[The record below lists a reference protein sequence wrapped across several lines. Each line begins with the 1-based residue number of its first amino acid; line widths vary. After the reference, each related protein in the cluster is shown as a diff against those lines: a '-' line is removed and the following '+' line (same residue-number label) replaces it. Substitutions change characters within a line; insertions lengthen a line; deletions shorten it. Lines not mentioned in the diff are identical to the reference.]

1 VQTTLLG
8 IAIAIILALLAALV
22 APLVVDWNHY
32 RTAFEDQVGRLTGLS
47 VHVGSI
53 DARILPSPIVKLRDV
68 AIGEAGHEPLLRA
81 AALEL
86 EVRLAPLLRGQ
97 VQATEARVVSPQLN
111 LVLDSSGAVQ
121 LPALKGSFGPEE
133 LSVSRLSVRDGSIAL
148 ADAASG
154 AHTVLQK
161 LTFDGEVG
169 SLIGPFRGEG
179 TFAANG
185 EPFAYR
191 ISGAQADD
199 GSGFRIRLGADPQ
212 NYPLTT
218 NLEGTI
224 AFDRGVPQLAGT
236 FTLARPVGVTLSNGE
251 RVMSDP
257 WRATGAIKATPAS
270 ASLDEIAF
278 QYGPDE
284 RAVNFS
290 GKADIRF
297 GQHPRF
303 NGELKAIEVDADRAL
318 AAPDVTHRPPL
329 LVVKSFA
336 EALVAAAKLPMPGDI
351 AVSIDG
357 LTVGGTSIQS
367 VQGKLHVDENGL
379 GLETFGL
386 RAPGLTDISLS
397 GRLAPSSQ
405 GFAFTG
411 PVTVQSVD
419 AATLIAWLGGR
430 NAQPSGRTGTL
441 AVQGDLTIASDK
453 VAIDRLTARLNRES
467 LDGRFNYS
475 WPKGNQPAI
484 VEADLHATT
493 LDVDALTDFAKS
505 AVDAGGIVLPRA
517 GSLVLDINK
526 ATLSGA
532 DAQAVKTQVTF
543 DAGALQIDHLSIGDL
558 SGAAIDVNG
567 RIDELSSRPK
577 GRITVDLDARTLD
590 RLAALAGKFS
600 GGVAEV
606 LRRAASRLSP
616 AKVHGVVTVE
626 QGAAAGSNAK
636 LDLNGQLGLM
646 RLALDGVAKAEPLH
660 LGAMQLHVESK
671 LDADDGTALT
681 ALFGIDRVVGVDQLP
696 GRATLSLDGRLNGD
710 LRIDGDLA
718 ASGLSTAVRGTL
730 RPSADPAP
738 SANVQVLATVADLRP
753 LQQAMTGQAGEAV
766 PVSARAALA
775 VSGTHVAVTEIVVSA
790 GKAAAS
796 GRLNINLATPFGVDG
811 DIAAD
816 HIDSARIVA
825 LLLGL
830 PSQAP
835 HGTALWSNQPVGNG
849 AFAAV
854 NGAVSFKLNHAAFA
868 QALGEGSLKGVAQFR
883 SSEIVLD
890 NLDGELAGGHLTGEL
905 AFRHNADGLVSH
917 GHVELAD
924 AEAATLL
931 QTDPKTVAARLSLE
945 LDGDSIGASP
955 AAAVASLHGGG
966 SVSLTGAHLAGL
978 DSAAFV
984 AAMRAADQGKKIDP
998 AKIEAAV
1005 KPALANGQL
1014 DVPSGEAPVT
1024 IAGGKAG
1031 VANVVLR
1038 AQDGSA
1044 LALAGT
1050 FDLNTGAV
1058 DARMT
1063 LSSDPPPHALINAR
1077 PELAIALKGPLV
1089 APARSLDVS
1098 ALTGWLALRA
1108 AELQTRR
1115 LELLETAGRKDA
1127 LGHVIRP
1134 DFATLRAAPQG
1145 ALSESGIQVGA
1156 AVATSAAPKLDL
1168 LQHPAPPAAE
1178 AGGQIKP
1185 RPSLPASAVPRTQ
1198 APLDLLRPQN

>member
-1 VQTTLLG
+1 VQTTLLA

-22 APLVVDWNHY
+22 APLVIDWNHY
-32 RTAFEDQVGRLTGLS
+32 RSAFEDEVGRLTGLS
-47 VHVGSI
+47 VRVGSI

-68 AIGEAGHEPLLRA
+68 AIGEPGHEPLLRA

-86 EVRLAPLLRGQ
+86 EVRLAPLVRGQ
-97 VQATEARVVSPQLN
+97 VQANEARLVSPQLN
-111 LVLDSSGAVQ
+111 LALDSSGTLQ
-121 LPALKGSFGPEE
+121 LPALAGSFSPEE
-133 LSVSRLSVRDGSIAL
+133 FSVSRLSVRDGSIVL

-154 AHTVLQK
+154 ARAMLQK
-161 LTFDGEVG
+161 LTFEGDVR

-179 TFAANG
+179 SFAANG
-185 EPFAYR
+185 EPFSYR
-191 ISGAQADD
+191 ISGALAGD

-212 NYPLTT
+212 DFPLTT
-218 NLEGTI
+218 NLEGSI

-236 FTLARPVGVTLSNGE
+236 FTLVRPVGVTLSNGE

-270 ASLDEIAF
+270 ASLDEVAF

-284 RAVNFS
+284 RAVNVS

-297 GQHPRF
+297 GQHSHF
-303 NGELKAIEVDADRAL
+303 SGEVKALEVDVDRAL
-318 AAPDVTHRPPL
+318 AAPDITHRPPL

-336 EALVAAAKLPMPGDI
+336 EALVAATKLPMPGDV

-367 VQGKLHVDENGL
+367 VQGKLRFDEG
-379 GLETFGL
+379 GWSLESFGF
-386 RAPGLTDISLS
+386 RAPGLTDINLS
-397 GRLAPSSQ
+397 GRLAPPSQ

-411 PVTVQSVD
+411 PVAVQSAD

-430 NAQPSGRTGTL
+430 SAQPSGQTGTL

-453 VAIDRLTARLNRES
+453 VAIDRLTAQLNRES
-467 LDGRFNYS
+467 LDGRFAYG
-475 WPKGNQPAI
+475 WPKGGRPAI

-493 LDVDALTDFAKS
+493 LDVDALTDLAKS
-505 AVDAGGIVLPRA
+505 AVDTGGVALPRA
-517 GSLVLDINK
+517 GSLALDIGK
-526 ATLSGA
+526 ATFAGV
-532 DAQAVKTQVTF
+532 DAQAVKTQMTF
-543 DAGALQIDHLSIGDL
+543 DAGALQIGHLSIGAL
-558 SGAAIDVNG
+558 AGAAIDING

-590 RLAALAGKFS
+590 GLAALAGKFS
-600 GGVAEV
+600 PQAADV

-626 QGAAAGSNAK
+626 QEAAAGSNAR
-636 LDLNGQLGLM
+636 LDLNGQLGLI
-646 RLALDGVAKAEPLH
+646 RVTLDGAAKGEPSH
-660 LGAMQLHVESK
+660 LGAAQLHVDGK

-696 GRATLSLDGRLNGD
+696 GRATLLLDGPLNGD
-710 LRIDGDLA
+710 LRIDGNLA
-718 ASGLSTAVRGTL
+718 GSGLNTAVRGTL
-730 RPSADPAP
+730 SLGADPGPGA
-738 SANVQVLATVADLRP
+738 SVQMLATVADLRP
-753 LQQAMTGQAGEAV
+753 LQKAMTGQAGEAV

-775 VSGTHVAVTEIVVSA
+775 ISGAHVAVTQIAVAS

-796 GRLNINLATPFGVDG
+796 GRLDINLATPVGVDG

-816 HIDSARIVA
+816 HIDGARIAA

-835 HGTALWSNQPVGNG
+835 HSTAVWSNQPVGVG
-849 AFAAV
+849 AFAAI
-854 NGAVSFKLNHAAFA
+854 NGAISFKLDHAAFA
-868 QALGEGSLKGVAQFR
+868 PVPGDGSLKGIAQFH

-890 NLDGELAGGHLTGEL
+890 NLDGELAGGHLTGQL

-924 AEAATLL
+924 ADAAVLL
-931 QTDPKTVAARLSLE
+931 QADPKTVAGRLTLK
-945 LDGDSIGASP
+945 LDGDSIGASS
-955 AAAVASLHGGG
+955 AAVVAALHGGG
-966 SVSLTGAHLAGL
+966 SVSLNGAHIAGL

-984 AAMRAADQGKKIDP
+984 AAMRAADQAKTIDP
-998 AKIEAAV
+998 AKIAAAATA
-1005 KPALANGQL
+1005 ALANGHL
-1014 DVPSGEAPVT
+1014 DVPQGEAPVT

-1031 VANVVLR
+1031 VANVVLH
-1038 AQDGSA
+1038 AQEGSA

-1058 DARMT
+1058 DARLI
-1063 LSSDPPPHALINAR
+1063 LSSEPPPHALINAR
-1077 PELAIALKGPLV
+1077 PELAIALKGPLA

-1115 LELLETAGRKDA
+1115 LELIEVSGRKDV
-1127 LGHVIRP
+1127 LGRGIRP
-1134 DFATLRAAPQG
+1134 DFTTSRGAPYG
-1145 ALSESGIQVGA
+1145 ALSESGIQVG
-1156 AVATSAAPKLDL
+1156 TAAPAAKLDL
-1168 LQHPAPPAAE
+1168 LQHPVPAA
-1178 AGGQIKP
+1178 ADAVGQVKP
-1185 RPSLPASAVPRTQ
+1185 SPSLPASAVPRPQ

>member
-1 VQTTLLG
+1 VQTTLLA

-32 RTAFEDQVGRLTGLS
+32 RTAFEDEASRLTGLS

-86 EVRLAPLLRGQ
+86 EVRLAPLVRGQ
-97 VQATEARVVSPQLN
+97 VQATEARLVSPQLN
-111 LVLDSSGAVQ
+111 LTLDSSGAVQ
-121 LPALKGSFGPEE
+121 LPTLTGSFGPDE
-133 LSVSRLSVRDGSIAL
+133 LSVSRLSVRDGSIVL
-148 ADAASG
+148 ADATSG
-154 AHTVLQK
+154 AHAVLQK
-161 LTFDGEVG
+161 LTFDGDVR

-179 TFAANG
+179 SFATNG

-224 AFDRGVPQLAGT
+224 AFDGGVPQLAGT

-251 RVMSDP
+251 RVMNDP
-257 WRATGAIKATPAS
+257 WRATGTVKATPAA
-270 ASLDEIAF
+270 ASLDDIAF

-297 GQHPRF
+297 GQHPHF
-303 NGELKAIEVDADRAL
+303 SGELKALEVDVDRAL

-336 EALVAAAKLPMPGDI
+336 EALVAAAKLPMPGDV

-405 GFAFTG
+405 GFTFTG
-411 PVTVQSVD
+411 PVAVQSAD

-430 NAQPSGRTGTL
+430 NAQPAGQTGTL

-453 VAIDRLTARLNRES
+453 VAIDRLIARLNRES
-467 LDGRFNYS
+467 LDGRFSYA
-475 WPKGNQPAI
+475 WPKDNQPAI

-517 GSLVLDINK
+517 GSLMLDIGK
-526 ATLSGA
+526 ATFAGA
-532 DAQAVKTQVTF
+532 DAQAVKTQMTF

-577 GRITVDLDARTLD
+577 GRITIDLDARTLD
-590 RLAALAGKFS
+590 GLAALAGKFS
-600 GGVAEV
+600 SGVADV

-616 AKVHGVVTVE
+616 AKVRGVVTIE

-646 RLALDGVAKAEPLH
+646 RLALDGMAKAEPSH
-660 LGAMQLHVESK
+660 LGAAQLHIDSR

-696 GRATLSLDGRLNGD
+696 GRATLSLDGPLNGD
-710 LRIDGDLA
+710 LRIDGELA

-730 RPSADPAP
+730 RPSANPAP
-738 SANVQVLATVADLRP
+738 NANVQMLATVADLRP

-775 VSGTHVAVTEIVVSA
+775 ISGAHIAVTQIAVSA

-796 GRLNINLATPFGVDG
+796 GRLDINLATPVGVDG
-811 DIAAD
+811 DVTAD
-816 HIDSARIVA
+816 HIDGTRIAA

-835 HGTALWSNQPVGNG
+835 HSAAPWSNQPVGDG
-849 AFAAV
+849 AFAAI
-854 NGAVSFKLNHAAFA
+854 NGAVSFELDHAAFPP
-868 QALGEGSLKGVAQFR
+868 ALSDGSLKGVAQFR

-890 NLDGELAGGHLTGEL
+890 NLDGALAGGHLTGQL

-917 GHVELAD
+917 GRVELAD
-924 AEAATLL
+924 ADAATLL
-931 QTDPKTVAARLSLE
+931 QADPKTVAARLSLK

-955 AAAVASLHGGG
+955 AAVVASLHGAG
-966 SVSLTGAHLAGL
+966 SISLNEAHLAGL

-984 AAMRAADQGKKIDP
+984 AAMRAADQAKTIDP
-998 AKIEAAV
+998 GKIEAAT
-1005 KPALANGQL
+1005 KAALANGEF
-1014 DVPSGEAPVT
+1014 DVPHGEAPVT
-1024 IAGGKAG
+1024 ITGGKAG
-1031 VANVVLR
+1031 VANVILR
-1038 AQDGSA
+1038 APDGSA

-1050 FDLNTGAV
+1050 FDLNIGAV

-1077 PELAIALKGPLV
+1077 PELAIALKGPLA

-1115 LELLETAGRKDA
+1115 LELLEAKGRKDI
-1127 LGHVIRP
+1127 LGRAIHP
-1134 DFATLRAAPQG
+1134 DFTTLRAAPPG
-1145 ALSESGIQVGA
+1145 ALSESGIQV
-1156 AVATSAAPKLDL
+1156 AVAVPTAAAPKLDL
-1168 LQHPAPPAAE
+1168 LQHPAPPAAD
-1178 AGGQIKP
+1178 AVGQIKP
-1185 RPSLPASAVPRTQ
+1185 RPSLPAPAVPRTQ
-1198 APLDLLRPQN
+1198 APLYLLRPQN

>member
-32 RTAFEDQVGRLTGLS
+32 RTAFEDEASHLTGLS

-86 EVRLAPLLRGQ
+86 EVRLAPLVRGQ
-97 VQATEARVVSPQLN
+97 VQATEARLVAPQFN
-111 LVLDSSGAVQ
+111 LALDSSGAVQ
-121 LPALKGSFGPEE
+121 LPALTGSFGPEE
-133 LSVSRLSVRDGSIAL
+133 LSVSRLSVRDGSIVL

-154 AHTVLQK
+154 ARTVLQK
-161 LTFDGEVG
+161 LTFDGDVR

-199 GSGFRIRLGADPQ
+199 GGGFRIRLGADPQ
-212 NYPLTT
+212 DYPLTA

-224 AFDRGVPQLAGT
+224 TFDRGVPQLAGT

-257 WRATGAIKATPAS
+257 WRATGAVKATPAS

-290 GKADIRF
+290 GKVDIHF
-297 GQHPRF
+297 GQHPHF
-303 NGELKAIEVDADRAL
+303 SGELKAIEVDADRAL
-318 AAPDVTHRPPL
+318 AAPDMTHRPPL

-336 EALVAAAKLPMPGDI
+336 EALVAAAKLPMPGDV

-367 VQGKLHVDENGL
+367 VQGKLHVDESGL

-411 PVTVQSVD
+411 PVAVQSAD

-430 NAQPSGRTGTL
+430 NAQPAGQTGTL

-467 LDGRFNYS
+467 LDGRFNYA

-484 VEADLHATT
+484 VEADLHATI
-493 LDVDALTDFAKS
+493 LDVDALTEFAKS

-517 GSLVLDINK
+517 GSLALDIGK
-526 ATLSGA
+526 ATFAGA
-532 DAQAVKTQVTF
+532 DARAVKTQMTF

-558 SGAAIDVNG
+558 SGAAVDVNG

-577 GRITVDLDARTLD
+577 GRITIDLDARTLD
-590 RLAALAGKFS
+590 GLAALAAKFS
-600 GGVAEV
+600 SGGADV
-606 LRRAASRLSP
+606 LHRAAGRLSP
-616 AKVHGVVTVE
+616 AKVHGVVTIE

-646 RLALDGVAKAEPLH
+646 RPALDGAAKAEPSH
-660 LGAMQLHVESK
+660 LGAAQLHIDSR

-696 GRATLSLDGRLNGD
+696 GRATLSLDGPLNGD
-710 LRIDGDLA
+710 LRIDGELA

-730 RPSADPAP
+730 RPSANPAP
-738 SANVQVLATVADLRP
+738 NANVQMLATVADLRP

-775 VSGTHVAVTEIVVSA
+775 ISGAHIAVTQIAVSA
-790 GKAAAS
+790 GKGLAS
-796 GRLNINLATPFGVDG
+796 GRLDINLSQRRSGSMATSPPIISMVRA
-811 DIAAD
+811 IA
-816 HIDSARIVA
+816 A

-835 HGTALWSNQPVGNG
+835 HSAAPWSNQPVGDG
-849 AFAAV
+849 AFAAI
-854 NGAVSFKLNHAAFA
+854 NGAVSFKLDHAAFPP
-868 QALGEGSLKGVAQFR
+868 ALSDGSLKGVAQFR

-890 NLDGELAGGHLTGEL
+890 NLDGALAGGHLTGQL

-924 AEAATLL
+924 ADAATLL
-931 QTDPKTVAARLSLE
+931 QADPKTVAARLSLK

-955 AAAVASLHGGG
+955 AAVVASLHGGG
-966 SVSLTGAHLAGL
+966 SVSLNERTSCRPGQCGIRCSNAGRRPGQ
-978 DSAAFV
+978 DDRSGKDRGGGKNRARKWSAR
-984 AAMRAADQGKKIDP
+984 RAAW
-998 AKIEAAV
+998 
-1005 KPALANGQL
+1005 
-1014 DVPSGEAPVT
+1014 
-1024 IAGGKAG
+1024 
-1031 VANVVLR
+1031 R
-1038 AQDGSA
+1038 SA
-1044 LALAGT
+1044 RH
-1050 FDLNTGAV
+1050 DY
-1058 DARMT
+1058 
-1063 LSSDPPPHALINAR
+1063 
-1077 PELAIALKGPLV
+1077 
-1089 APARSLDVS
+1089 
-1098 ALTGWLALRA
+1098 
-1108 AELQTRR
+1108 
-1115 LELLETAGRKDA
+1115 GR
-1127 LGHVIRP
+1127 
-1134 DFATLRAAPQG
+1134 
-1145 ALSESGIQVGA
+1145 
-1156 AVATSAAPKLDL
+1156 
-1168 LQHPAPPAAE
+1168 
-1178 AGGQIKP
+1178 
-1185 RPSLPASAVPRTQ
+1185 
-1198 APLDLLRPQN
+1198 